1 MPTGK
6 NWFQFIYVNLGF
18 VLFIVL
24 IYYYISIKE
33 IKDNWPQY
41 RCNPMYMPLADNI
54 GENFQYCI
62 QSSQSSF
69 MGYLL
74 QPITFAT
81 SNISNIMGG
90 AIQDINGIRTM
101 FDKVRTF
108 LTSIIQS
115 VFGVFLNLVIEFQR
129 ITIGIKDLI
138 AKQIG
143 IMATFIYVL
152 DGSIMTM
159 KSMWNGP
166 PGQLVKAI
174 GKCFHPNTPIVLQSG
189 EIIPMKKVK
198 QGAILKDGS
207 RVIATMKIDNTG
219 PEPESFYKIKTT
231 QLDKLI
237 DIYVTGSHMIYE
249 ETLDEFVKV
258 CNYKGATNSKKKSKW
273 FSCLI
278 TDTHKIHIGE
288 KVFWD
293 WEDYSL
299 KLGC

>member
-54 GENFQYCI
+54 EENFQYCI
-62 QSSQSSF
+62 QTSQSSY

-74 QPITFAT
+74 QPLTFAT
-81 SNISNIMGG
+81 SGISSVMGN
-90 AIQDINGIRTM
+90 AVQDINGIRTM

-108 LTSIIQS
+108 FTSIIQS

-129 ITIGIKDLI
+129 ITISIKDLI
-138 AKQIG
+138 AKQLG
-143 IMATFIYVL
+143 IMTTFIYVL
-152 DGSIMTM
+152 DGSILTM
-159 KSMWNGP
+159 KSMWKGP
-166 PGQLVKAI
+166 PGQMVQAL
-174 GKCFHPNTPIVLQSG
+174 GKCFHPNTPIVLKTG
-189 EIIPMKKVK
+189 EVVPMKKVK
-198 QGAILKDGS
+198 HGAILKDGS

-219 PEPESFYKIKTT
+219 SNQEALYKIKTKH
-231 QLDKLI
+231 LDNHI

-249 ETLDEFVKV
+249 DALDEFVKV
-258 CNYKGATNSKKKSKW
+258 CNYKGATISKKKSKW
-273 FSCLI
+273 FSCFI
-278 TDTHKIHIGE
+278 MDTHKIQIGE

-299 KLGC
+299 KLDC